1 MVIKRKFMKILFL
14 TRFPWNVGSSRY
26 RFLQFFDLFKEHNIK
41 TSWSPFFTEEY
52 LAKKYHNQ
60 KVSLFYLAKQY
71 LRRATAI
78 FRIIFYDLIV
88 IEKEIFPSLPSI
100 FEKIFYHLNK
110 NCILDYDDAVY
121 VPYQK
126 NWWLKNKIPEI
137 IKLAKVVTVG
147 NEILFQYSKKYNPN
161 TYLIPD
167 SLDIQQ
173 YIPKTE
179 PNLNPP
185 YVIGWTGTPVT
196 AYFLKI
202 IISSLQ
208 KLSQEIPLILRCIGS
223 ENFEVQ
229 GVKVENIPWE
239 EKKEPALVR
248 SFDVGIMPLTD
259 EPFSWGKSGLKI
271 IQYFAAGI
279 PVVASPI
286 GWNRNLVKNNINGFL
301 ANNEEEWYKYLKLL
315 LRNPDLRK
323 KLGEA
328 GRKCFEQEFALQAIA
343 PKLLKIYKAAAK
355 K

>member
-1 MVIKRKFMKILFL
+1 MKILFL
-14 TRFPWNVGSSRY
+14 TRYSRNGGSSRY
-26 RFLQFFDLFKEHNIK
+26 RFLQFFDFLKENNIK
-41 TSWSPFFTEEY
+41 ISWFPFFTEEY

-78 FRIIFYDLIV
+78 FRIGFYDLIV
-88 IEKEIFPSLPSI
+88 IEKEIFPNLPLI
-100 FEKIFYHLNK
+100 FEKIFYLLNK

-121 VPYQK
+121 VTYQK
-126 NWWLKNKIPEI
+126 NRGLKNKIPEI
-137 IKLAKVVTVG
+137 IKLAKAVTVG
-147 NEILFQYSKKYNPN
+147 NEILLQYSKKYNPN

-179 PNLNPP
+179 YAFNPP
-185 YVIGWTGTPVT
+185 FIIGWTGTPVT

-208 KLSQEIPLILRCIGS
+208 KLSQEMPLILRCIGS
-223 ENFEVQ
+223 ENFEAQ

-239 EKKEPALVR
+239 EKKEPTLIR
-248 SFDVGIMPLTD
+248 SFDIGIMPLTD

-286 GWNRNLVKNNINGFL
+286 GWNRNLVQNDINGFL

-315 LRNPDLRK
+315 LQNPDLRK

-328 GRKCFEQEFALQAIA
+328 GRKYFEQEFALQVIA
-343 PKLLKIYKAAAK
+343 PKLLEIYKATVK